1 VSAALT
7 LCSELPQLPASALAV
22 ETPSQQP
29 PWRWC
34 RYIDNPLLLGGK
46 KFDLRLYV
54 LVPSYSPLVVYLA
67 TLGFA
72 RFCNV
77 KYTRELAQLDNM

>member
-1 VSAALT
+1 MAISFFF
-7 LCSELPQLPASALAV
+7 PAPAP
-22 ETPSQQP
+22 TPP
-29 PWRWC
+29 C
-34 RYIDNPLLLGGK
+34 HCVRYIHNPLLLGGK

>member
-1 VSAALT
+1 
-7 LCSELPQLPASALAV
+7 
-22 ETPSQQP
+22 
-29 PWRWC
+29 
-34 RYIDNPLLLGGK
+34 
-46 KFDLRLYV
+46 V

-77 KYTRELAQLDNM
+77 KYTRELAQLENM

>member
-1 VSAALT
+1 MSTFQCRRDVL
-7 LCSELPQLPASALAV
+7 LAV
-22 ETPSQQP
+22 C
-29 PWRWC
+29 R

>member
-1 VSAALT
+1 MLLLSLY
-7 LCSELPQLPASALAV
+7 LPAPVQTV
-22 ETPSQQP
+22 EWQNHPAPAPTPP
-29 PWRWC
+29 C
-34 RYIDNPLLLGGK
+34 HCVRYIGNPLLLGGK